1 VRYESLEVTRE
12 VMQSQSGAVQPLC
25 GNRHYNLHQVSG
37 RSEVE
42 FTVSEEEDDPD
53 NQEEEGGKIV
63 ISFTEVDKSGNVV
76 CSKVM
81 ETDEVPVLP
90 AGDVTLIQDGSQ
102 MK

>member
-1 VRYESLEVTRE
+1 M
-12 VMQSQSGAVQPLC
+12 MQSQSGAPQPLC
-25 GNRHYNLHQVSG
+25 SSSHYNLHQTSG

-53 NQEEEGGKIV
+53 SQEEEGGKIV
-63 ISFTEVDKSGNVV
+63 ISFTEVDDSGNVV

-90 AGDVTLIQDGSQ
+90 PGEVTVIEDASK
-102 MK
+102 MN